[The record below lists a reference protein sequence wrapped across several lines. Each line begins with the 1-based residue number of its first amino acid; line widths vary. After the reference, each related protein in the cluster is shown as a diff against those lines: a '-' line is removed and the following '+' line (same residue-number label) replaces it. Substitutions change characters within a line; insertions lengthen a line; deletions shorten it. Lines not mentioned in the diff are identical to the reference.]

1 MIYSGQLDV
10 IVGAS
15 LTESF
20 LNALQWSG
28 AQGFASATKNI
39 WKVQGGDVEVAGW
52 ARQYQNLTHVIV
64 RGAGYVVR
72 YNAALSSCGSLCAMI
87 DWLIDSHILPWDQ
100 PVRGYDM
107 LTRFIQNKPFT
118 N

>member
-20 LNALQWSG
+20 LSALQWSG
-28 AQGFASATKNI
+28 ASGFAQATKNI
-39 WKVQGGDVEVAGW
+39 WKVTKSDIDVAGW

-64 RGAGYVVR
+64 RSAGYVVFVHPSSTSPPPIQ
-72 YNAALSSCGSLCAMI
+72 LSSSFLSDVNICPLLPVI
-87 DWLIDSHILPWDQ
+87 VDWI
-100 PVRGYDM
+100 
-107 LTRFIQNKPFT
+107 
-118 N
+118 